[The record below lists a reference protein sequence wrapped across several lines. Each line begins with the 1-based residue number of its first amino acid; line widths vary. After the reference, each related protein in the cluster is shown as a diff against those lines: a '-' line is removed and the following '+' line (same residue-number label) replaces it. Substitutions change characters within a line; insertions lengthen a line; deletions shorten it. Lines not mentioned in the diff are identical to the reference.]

1 MFRQKIE
8 SEIQNLQGRSFN
20 SVGSEGRFVTWK
32 RAKVILTHFFPSRGK
47 NSFEQAILSDLERI
61 EDQYGRLKI
70 ELNGQKSG
78 VEVNIFL
85 SLELSDAFFNF
96 RSSRDSVKMTPN
108 VFGTTST
115 SSRKKWIS
123 PKGTLRTS
131 TTKTSSGFRICK
143 TPWTETWESW
153 SLT

>member
-1 MFRQKIE
+1 MKKTK
-8 SEIQNLQGRSFN
+8 SHLDP
-20 SVGSEGRFVTWK
+20 
-32 RAKVILTHFFPSRGK
+32 FFPSRGK

-115 SSRKKWIS
+115 SSRKK
-123 PKGTLRTS
+123 
-131 TTKTSSGFRICK
+131 
-143 TPWTETWESW
+143 
-153 SLT
+153 